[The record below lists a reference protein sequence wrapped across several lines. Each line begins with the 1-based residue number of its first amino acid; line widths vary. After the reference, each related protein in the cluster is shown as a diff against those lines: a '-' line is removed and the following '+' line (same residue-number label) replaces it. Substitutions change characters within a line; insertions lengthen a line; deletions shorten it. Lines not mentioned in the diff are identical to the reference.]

1 MNLKT
6 TIRRILKEETEVP
19 LYLRRRIDFDEMD
32 RVFEKYL
39 DIWETRMI
47 KLERPGTMSFKSFKD
62 FIIAGVMD
70 NYVYLNIGIDN
81 IDENQLLYDDI
92 DKFLHRYY
100 SERIKEVYD
109 RFNDTIKQEQNESEL
124 TEKCWKGYTQKGMK
138 TMFGKRYPN
147 CVKKTKK

>member
-47 KLERPGTMSFKSFKD
+47 RFDPPGAMSLKSFKD
-62 FIIAGVMD
+62 FIIDGVMD
-70 NYVYLNIGIDN
+70 SYVYLNFGIDN

>member
-19 LYLRRRIDFDEMD
+19 LYLRRRLDFDEMD
-32 RVFEKYL
+32 RVFEKNL

-47 KLERPGTMSFKSFKD
+47 RFERPGTMSLKSFKD

-70 NYVYLNIGIDN
+70 SYTYLNIGIDN
-81 IDENQLLYDDI
+81 IDENQLLYDNI
-92 DKFLHRYY
+92 HKFLYRYY
-100 SERIKEVYD
+100 SERIEEVYN